1 MVKKT
6 SSLLTDIATMPRFI
20 TVAGPS
26 VDTTNE
32 WVGSGRFN
40 YNPPPIHKDYALLKV
55 LSMLRMKSKTDRYVV
70 HPFNWVRNKPTPID
84 FSTLEDSDVI
94 FIVGHGDDDRLYA
107 TGPNRR
113 KNVERLVDDL
123 LIADGNLKKKRAE
136 KDIILVLL
144 SCRSGNG
151 LYKTVA
157 ERLFKKLG
165 RDLTVMGAIG
175 FTFGSPRT
183 NITALNEVL
192 IKGLPWFIEY
202 PFYITKKE
210 AEKETSKR
218 EGRQIKYADKQKEIA
233 AFEKEKGD
241 IEKALKKIM
250 DKLKSTEVNK
260 ALDEIEKDFES
271 DWNALIWEQFK
282 IYSAARKRSN
292 LEFDMWFDP
301 IAKGYVFT
309 TGKKVTAAEV
319 ASLLGGT
326 DPVINDVGTTIK

>member
-1 MVKKT
+1 MK
-6 SSLLTDIATMPRFI
+6 SPLSITDIFTLPRFI

-26 VDTTNE
+26 VDTINE
-32 WVGSGRFN
+32 WVLFGGRPN

-55 LSMLRMKSKTDRYVV
+55 LSKLRMKSNTERYVV
-70 HPFNWVRNKPTPID
+70 HPFNYEKKKPTPID

-94 FIVGHGDDDRLYA
+94 FIVGHGDNDRLYA

-123 LIADGNLKKKRAE
+123 LIADGNLKKKRAD

-144 SCRSGNG
+144 SCRSGLG

-157 ERLFKKLG
+157 ERLFQKLG
-165 RDLTVMGAIG
+165 RDLTVIGAVG

-183 NITALNEVL
+183 RFTALNEVL

-202 PFYITKKE
+202 PLYITKKE

-218 EGRQIKYADKQKEIA
+218 ENRPVKYADKEKEIK
-233 AFEKEKGD
+233 AFEKEKKD
-241 IEKALKKIM
+241 IEKALQEIM
-250 DKLKSTEVNK
+250 NKLKSTEVNK

-271 DWNALIWEQFK
+271 AWNALLLEQFK
-282 IYSAARKRSN
+282 LYGVARKRSN
-292 LEFDMWFDP
+292 LEFDMWFDN
-301 IAKGYVFT
+301 ITDGYVWT

-319 ASLLGGT
+319 AALLGGT
-326 DPVINDVGTTIK
+326 DPAIDDAGTTIK

>member
-1 MVKKT
+1 M
-6 SSLLTDIATMPRFI
+6 SDISTLPRFI

-26 VDTTNE
+26 ADTTSE
-32 WVGSGRFN
+32 WKLIGGRPD

-55 LSMLRMKSKTDRYVV
+55 LSMLRMKSKTERYAV
-70 HPFNWVRNKPTPID
+70 HPFNWVKTKPPPID

-107 TGPNRR
+107 TGPNRK

-144 SCRSGNG
+144 SCRSGLG

-165 RDLTVMGAIG
+165 RDLTVVGAIG

-183 NITALNEVL
+183 HLTARNEVL
-192 IKGLPWFIEY
+192 IKGIPWRIEY
-202 PFYITKKE
+202 PFYISEKE

-218 EGRQIKYADKQKEIA
+218 EGRQIKIADKEKEIK
-233 AFEKEKGD
+233 AFKDEKGK
-241 IEKALKKIM
+241 IETALQNIM
-250 DKLKSTEVNK
+250 AKLKSTEVNN

-282 IYSAARKRSN
+282 LYSTARKKSN
-292 LEFDMWFDP
+292 LEFDMWFDL
-301 IAKGYVFT
+301 ITDGYVWT

-319 ASLLGGT
+319 TALLGGT
-326 DPVINDVGTTIK
+326 DPAINDVGTTIK

>member
-1 MVKKT
+1 M
-6 SSLLTDIATMPRFI
+6 TDIATLPRFI

-26 VDTTNE
+26 DDTTKE
-32 WVGSGRFN
+32 WHLSGRLD
-40 YNPPPIHKDYALLKV
+40 YDPPPVHKDYALLKV
-55 LSMLRMKSKTDRYVV
+55 LSMLRMKSKTERYAV
-70 HPFNWVRNKPTPID
+70 HPFKWEKKPTPID
-84 FSTLEDSDVI
+84 FSTLEENDVI
-94 FIVGHGDDDRLYA
+94 FVVGHGDDHRLYA
-107 TGPNRR
+107 TGPNRKR
-113 KNVERLVDDL
+113 NVERFVDHL

-144 SCRSGNG
+144 SCRSGFG

-165 RDLTVMGAIG
+165 RDLTVGGAIG

-183 NITALNEVL
+183 KLFARNEVL
-192 IKGLPWFIEY
+192 IKGIPWRIEY
-202 PFYITKKE
+202 PLYISEKE

-218 EGRQIKYADKQKEIA
+218 EGRQIKIADKEKEIK
-233 AFEKEKGD
+233 AFKKEKGD
-241 IEKALKKIM
+241 IEDALKKIM

-271 DWNALIWEQFK
+271 DWNALIVEQFK
-282 IYSAARKRSN
+282 LYGVARKRSN
-292 LEFDMWFDP
+292 LEFDMWFDL
-301 IAKGYVFT
+301 ITDGYVWT
-309 TGKKVTAAEV
+309 TGKKVTAADV